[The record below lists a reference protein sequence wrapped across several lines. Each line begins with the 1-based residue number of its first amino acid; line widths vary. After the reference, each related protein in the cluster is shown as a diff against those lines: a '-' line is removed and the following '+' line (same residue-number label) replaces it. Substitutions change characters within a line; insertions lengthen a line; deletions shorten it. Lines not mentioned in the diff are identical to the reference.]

1 MSAMPTDPPPEATS
15 IDTGSPVE
23 RITTTENEYRPVVR
37 FQVDDDDT
45 ILIAR
50 EPKSYT
56 MLQLIRAEVRGSVD
70 SVDNWMAAALDG
82 EVTVNTLTVRE
93 PDPADPDDKG
103 EHLEEA
109 TYDYLRR
116 RLNDPDDDF
125 DLPQITAVKD
135 RLQELWSG
143 TPTGGPGGS
152 STGPRKSG
160 KRSRGKRR

>member
-1 MSAMPTDPPPEATS
+1 MSAQPTDPPPEVTN

-23 RITTTENEYRPVVR
+23 RITTKENDHRPVIR
-37 FQVDDDDT
+37 FQVDDDET

-50 EPKSYT
+50 EPKSYV

-82 EVTVNTLTVRE
+82 EVTVNELVARE
-93 PDPADPDDKG
+93 ADPDDPDDEG
-103 EHLEEA
+103 ERLEET

-135 RLQELWSG
+135 ELQGLWSG
-143 TPTGGPGGS
+143 TPTGGSGGS
-152 STGPRKSG
+152 STGPKRSG